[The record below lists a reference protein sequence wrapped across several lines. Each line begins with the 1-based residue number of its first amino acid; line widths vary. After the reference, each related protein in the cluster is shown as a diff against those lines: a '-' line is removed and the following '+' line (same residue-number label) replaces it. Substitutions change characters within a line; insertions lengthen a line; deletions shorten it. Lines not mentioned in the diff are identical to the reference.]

1 VESARKEEAMKSKN
15 ALILS
20 IAGEILTALVRS
32 TPDYQKIVEKA
43 KSIVTEVDSQLRQ
56 PKSPLISSDQMR
68 ETIAEIAAT
77 VFIAQ
82 TKGMKPAS
90 VFDKPVNDSVELA
103 VELAL
108 VVVK

>member
-1 VESARKEEAMKSKN
+1 
-15 ALILS
+15 
-20 IAGEILTALVRS
+20 
-32 TPDYQKIVEKA
+32 
-43 KSIVTEVDSQLRQ
+43 
-56 PKSPLISSDQMR
+56 MR

-108 VVVK
+108 AVVK